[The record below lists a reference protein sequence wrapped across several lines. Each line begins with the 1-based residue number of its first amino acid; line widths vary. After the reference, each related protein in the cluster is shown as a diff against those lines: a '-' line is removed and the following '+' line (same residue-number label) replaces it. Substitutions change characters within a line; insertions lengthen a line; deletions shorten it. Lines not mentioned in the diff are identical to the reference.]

1 MWIEY
6 QTQHRM
12 PLSLTLILEKAR
24 SLFSDLK
31 AKAGEGC
38 EEEFAGSHGW
48 FNRFKKRIGLHNLKL
63 SGEAASADTKAVKE
77 FLAATLKEIIEAEGY
92 TAQQIF
98 NIDETG
104 LFWKKMP
111 TRTYISKEEKSAP
124 GYKAAKDRLT
134 LMLGEMQRGTV
145 SLIC

>member
-1 MWIEY
+1 
-6 QTQHRM
+6 M

-63 SGEAASADTKAVKE
+63 SGEAASADTKAAKE
-77 FLAATLKEIIEAEGY
+77 FPATLKENIEAEGY
-92 TAQQIF
+92 TAEQIF
-98 NIDETG
+98 NVDETG

-124 GYKAAKDRLT
+124 SYKAAKDHLT
-134 LMLGEMQRGTV
+134 LMLGGNAAGDCKLKPLLV
-145 SLIC
+145 HHC

>member
-1 MWIEY
+1 MEEMECLLTVQIEY

-12 PLSLTLILEKAR
+12 PLYLTLILEKAR

-63 SGEAASADTKAVKE
+63 SGEAATANTKASK
-77 FLAATLKEIIEAEGY
+77 IIEAEGY
-92 TAQQIF
+92 TA
-98 NIDETG
+98 
-104 LFWKKMP
+104 
-111 TRTYISKEEKSAP
+111 
-124 GYKAAKDRLT
+124 
-134 LMLGEMQRGTV
+134 
-145 SLIC
+145 